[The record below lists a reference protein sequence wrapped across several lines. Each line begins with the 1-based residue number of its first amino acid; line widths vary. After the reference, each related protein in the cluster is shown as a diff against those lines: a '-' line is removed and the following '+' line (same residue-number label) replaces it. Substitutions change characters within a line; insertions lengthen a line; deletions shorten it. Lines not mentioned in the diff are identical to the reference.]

1 MYSLN
6 KVNSFPMA
14 ECLADA
20 DPPLWNEATKPFQ
33 IIIFLYLILYF
44 QAFATSNLPIK
55 KLDFSNN
62 AIRRLADK
70 TFAGIQ
76 VFIYLLKNNHSTAT
90 SSLIHYYL
98 ALFINCLFFFRW
110 KDSKLEENLNHF
122 L

>member
-1 MYSLN
+1 
-6 KVNSFPMA
+6 MA
-14 ECLADA
+14 ECLTVQ
-20 DPPLWNEATKPFQ
+20 PLWNEATKPFQ

-76 VFIYLLKNNHSTAT
+76 VFIY
-90 SSLIHYYL
+90 
-98 ALFINCLFFFRW
+98 
-110 KDSKLEENLNHF
+110 
-122 L
+122 